1 MFRLFFIGIYAL
13 LSLCSAQDDLVET
26 TLGPVLG
33 SVRATSEGRHY
44 RSWQGIPFA
53 APPVGNLRLVPP
65 QPPQPWTE
73 VKDLSGDSAIMCPQL
88 SETVS
93 GDLLGQEDC
102 LYLNI
107 YSPVQEPAA
116 RSLLPVMV
124 YIYGGGFV
132 TGSNRIEEYGPERW
146 MDQDIIVVIPNYR

>member
-1 MFRLFFIGIYAL
+1 MLHLFLLGIYTL
-13 LSLCSAQDDLVET
+13 GLCSAQDDLVET

-33 SVRATSEGRHY
+33 SMRATANGRLY

-65 QPPQPWTE
+65 QQPQPWTE
-73 VKDLSGDSAIMCPQL
+73 VMDLSEDSEVMCPQL

-107 YSPVQEPAA
+107 YSPVQDPTA

-146 MDQDIIVVIPNYR
+146 MDQDIIVIIPNYR

>member
-1 MFRLFFIGIYAL
+1 MYCRFLAPKPYR
-13 LSLCSAQDDLVET
+13 QE
-26 TLGPVLG
+26 
-33 SVRATSEGRHY
+33 EGLWDVSNESTIICPTKSDWY
-44 RSWQGIPFA
+44 DPDW
-53 APPVGNLRLVPP
+53 
-65 QPPQPWTE
+65 E
-73 VKDLSGDSAIMCPQL
+73 V
-88 SETVS
+88 
-93 GDLLGQEDC
+93 LGQEDC

-107 YSPVQEPAA
+107 YSPVQEATA

>member
-1 MFRLFFIGIYAL
+1 MFRLFFIGVYAL
-13 LSLCSAQDDLVET
+13 LSLCSAQDLVET

-33 SVRATSEGRHY
+33 SVRATSEGRRY

-53 APPVGNLRLVPP
+53 APPVGELRLVPP
-65 QPPQPWTE
+65 QQPQPWTE
-73 VKDLSGDSAIMCPQL
+73 VKDLSGDSAVMCPQL

-107 YSPVQEPAA
+107 YSPVQDPADRA
-116 RSLLPVMV
+116 LLPVMV

-132 TGSNRIEEYGPERW
+132 TGSNRIEEYGPEKW

>member
-1 MFRLFFIGIYAL
+1 MSRLFFLGIYA

-33 SVRATSEGRHY
+33 SVRATSKGRHY

-65 QPPQPWTE
+65 QQPQPWTE
-73 VKDLSGDSAIMCPQL
+73 VMDLSGDSVVMCPQL

-107 YSPVQEPAA
+107 YSPVQEPIA